1 MNNFFFLKYKNDC
14 LYQKTQ
20 VMEDTYFEQLD
31 QESLD
36 WDSESLNEERK
47 NAFTFLQRSWK
58 EWNV

>member
-47 NAFTFLQRSWK
+47 NAFTFLQRS
-58 EWNV
+58 